1 MVIQT
6 LKIEIEG
13 KEYTVTGSD
22 FYSML
27 AQVKA
32 VEGRKWDG
40 NRRLWILPGA
50 IDEVRAALPELQI
63 LGDEDE
69 VLNAEIAEI
78 QKFQKW
84 ISEDEKKVAAKR
96 DELVAKRNS
105 YSYGS
110 KSRIKLAIA
119 TDAACLDHAID
130 SAKMP
135 VEKLT
140 EVQIRGMK
148 RACVIMGWM

>member
-6 LKIEIEG
+6 LKTEIKG

-32 VEGRKWDG
+32 ISGRKWDG
-40 NRRLWILPGA
+40 NRRLWILPGD
-50 IDEVRAALPELQI
+50 IEEVRAALPELQI

-69 VLNAEIAEI
+69 VLGAEIAEI
-78 QKFQKW
+78 QKLQRW
-84 ISEDEKKVAAKR
+84 ILEDEEKVAAKR
-96 DELVAKRNS
+96 DELVAKRDR
-105 YSYGS
+105 YSFNS
-110 KSRIKLAIA
+110 KSRIKHAVA
-119 TDAACLDHAID
+119 VDVACLDHAID
-130 SAKMP
+130 SAKIP
-135 VEKLT
+135 VERLA